1 MSPPDWNAR
10 YSAPEFAYGTEA
22 NSFLKQHADLLLDPV
37 LSIAEGEG
45 RNAVYLASKGLRVH
59 AVDNSSVGLAK
70 AAKLA
75 ADRNVVITTEV
86 ADLQNFAPEP
96 NVYGG
101 VVSIYAHL
109 PSSIRAQLHPLL
121 TQTMKPGGI
130 LILEAYSENQRGR
143 GTGGPGDPDLL
154 LTCGK
159 VERELVGLE
168 TILLQETERDVLE
181 GKFHTG
187 LASVIQYIGKKV
199 SIG

>member
-10 YSAPEFAYGTEA
+10 YSAPEFAYGTEP

-45 RNAVYLASKGLRVH
+45 RNAVHLASQGLQVH

-75 ADRNVVITTEV
+75 ADRNVHITTEV
-86 ADLQNFAPEP
+86 ADLQDYAPEP

-101 VVSIYAHL
+101 IVSIYAHL
-109 PSSIRAQLHPLL
+109 PSSIRTQLSPLL
-121 TQTMKPGGI
+121 VQAMKPGGI

-143 GTGGPGDPDLL
+143 GTGGPSDPDLL
-154 LTCGK
+154 MTCDK
-159 VERELVGLE
+159 IEREWVGLE
-168 TILLQETERDVLE
+168 TILLQETEREVLE
-181 GKFHTG
+181 GKFHSG
-187 LASVIQYIGKKV
+187 MASVIQYIGKKPN
-199 SIG
+199 

>member
-1 MSPPDWNAR
+1 MSQPDWNAR
-10 YSAPEFAYGTEA
+10 YSASEFAYGTEP

-45 RNAVYLASKGLRVH
+45 RNAVFLASKGLRVH

-75 ADRNVVITTEV
+75 ADRKVDITTEV
-86 ADLQNFAPEP
+86 TDLQNFTPEP
-96 NVYGG
+96 NAYGG

-109 PSSIRAQLHPLL
+109 PSSIRAKLYPLL
-121 TQTMKPGGI
+121 VKTMRPGGI
-130 LILEAYSENQRGR
+130 LILESYSENQRGR
-143 GTGGPGDPDLL
+143 GTGGPSDPDLL

-159 VERELVGLE
+159 VEKEWVGLE
-168 TILLQETERDVLE
+168 TILLQETEREVLE

-187 LASVIQYIGKKV
+187 LASVIQYIGKK
-199 SIG
+199 SS

>member
-1 MSPPDWNAR
+1 MSLPDWNAR
-10 YSAPEFAYGTEA
+10 YSASEFAYGTEP

-45 RNAVYLASKGLRVH
+45 RNAVYLASQGWQVH

-86 ADLQNFAPEP
+86 ADLQTFAPEP
-96 NVYGG
+96 NAYGG

-109 PSSIRAQLHPLL
+109 SSSIRARLYPLL
-121 TQTMKPGGI
+121 VQTMKPGGI
-130 LILEAYSENQRGR
+130 LILEAYAENQRGR
-143 GTGGPGDPDLL
+143 GTGGPSDPDLL

-159 VERELVGLE
+159 VERDLIGLE
-168 TILLQETERDVLE
+168 TMLLQETEREVLE

-187 LASVIQYIGKKV
+187 MASVIQYIGKK
-199 SIG
+199 SS